1 MLRARCRPQ
10 SEKMVVRI
18 SEGATAADG
27 HESKV
32 ALLGQD
38 QLDASSRLCRTSLRV
53 NTSVSTAP
61 LVKPEHL
68 PGIHQ
73 RRSFEGTARQEPGR
87 RARRTM
93 APNRPVAAKR
103 RGGLQLAMPSSSSDQ
118 TGTTLTV
125 TASMVTGSLLA
136 RLANDT
142 FTSSAP
148 TPI

>member
-1 MLRARCRPQ
+1 MLRAQCRPR
-10 SEKMVVRI
+10 SEKMVIGI
-18 SEGATAADG
+18 SERPTAADG

-38 QLDASSRLCRTSLRV
+38 QLGASSRLCRTSLRV

-61 LVKPEHL
+61 LLKPEHL
-68 PGIHQ
+68 PELIDRVRLRERLVRDRDAERGAQ
-73 RRSFEGTARQEPGR
+73 W
-87 RARRTM
+87 
-93 APNRPVAAKR
+93 RPTVLWPAKR
-103 RGGLQLAMPSSSSDQ
+103 RGGLQLAMPCSSSDQ